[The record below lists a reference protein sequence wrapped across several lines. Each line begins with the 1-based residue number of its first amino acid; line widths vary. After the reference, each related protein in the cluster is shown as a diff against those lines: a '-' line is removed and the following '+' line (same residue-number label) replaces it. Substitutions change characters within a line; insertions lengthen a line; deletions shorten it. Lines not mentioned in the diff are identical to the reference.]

1 MPEETKPATETEVN
15 IPHEPGQVIAPSAAA
30 PVPAPTPPPQ
40 NVTPLTVKPPE
51 PAPPVAPKPVEESVA
66 PVAQPIPTP
75 LVEPAVAPPVAQ
87 TDPAPAMP
95 EPELQPPLAQ
105 TEPTLAMSEQATEQ
119 EAPKSLFRADDEEID
134 AGQTPKQE
142 TEPTSWTASE
152 FVHHEKAAGWYAALG
167 GVSVLIAGAV
177 YLLTK
182 DVISAV
188 VVVVAAFALGFY
200 GARKPKQLDYQL
212 DASGLSIGT
221 KYFRYG
227 EFKSFSVAQEGAFS
241 SIVLMPLKRFAPLT
255 TLYFAPENEAEII
268 KILSMTLPF
277 EEHKKDAVDKLMH
290 KIRF

>member
-30 PVPAPTPPPQ
+30 AVPAPTPPPQ
-40 NVTPLTVKPPE
+40 NMAPSPVKPPE
-51 PAPPVAPKPVEESVA
+51 PASPVAPKPVEESVA
-66 PVAQPIPTP
+66 PVAQPIPAP
-75 LVEPAVAPPVAQ
+75 LAEPAVAPPVAQ
-87 TDPAPAMP
+87 TDPAQEA
-95 EPELQPPLAQ
+95 QPLI
-105 TEPTLAMSEQATEQ
+105 EQ
-119 EAPKSLFRADDEEID
+119 EAPKSLFRAEDEEID

-142 TEPTSWTASE
+142 IEPISWTASE
-152 FVHHEKAAGWYAALG
+152 FVHHEKNVSWYTVLG

-182 DVISAV
+182 DVISAA
-188 VVVVAAFALGFY
+188 VVVVAAFTLGFY

-212 DASGLSIGT
+212 DASGLSIGS
-221 KYFRYG
+221 KHFRYG

-241 SIVLMPLKRFAPLT
+241 SIVLMPLKRFSQVT
-255 TLYFAPENEAEII
+255 TLYFAPENETEII